1 MNGAV
6 YESGNV
12 FFKLK
17 YAKTYE
23 GVLATPMTVRDVA
36 LGELTYTLHPRR
48 RLLGRVRHGDARDG
62 R

>member
-6 YESGNV
+6 YESSNI

-17 YAKTYE
+17 HAKTYE

-36 LGELTYTLHPRR
+36 
-48 RLLGRVRHGDARDG
+48 
-62 R
+62 